1 MSITLMPTRMN
12 KPPGYLL
19 GGARPRFRVSGEGLE
34 DPALTVPAARQIIAE
49 QLKLQA
55 RIWAEKT

>member
-1 MSITLMPTRMN
+1 MSITLIPTRMN

-55 RIWAEKT
+55 RI